1 MDGAQMGG
9 AQMGGALAGVLVADF
24 SRVLAGP
31 YATMLLADLGATVIK
46 VERPGSGDD
55 TRGWGPPW
63 GPDGQSTYF
72 TGVNRNK
79 RSLALDLRDPTDA
92 ARARRLAAKSD
103 VVISNFTPGT
113 MDALGLGYPA
123 LSARSP
129 GIVYCTISGFG
140 DGPGADMPGYDL
152 MVQAMGGLMS
162 ITGTEEPT
170 KAGVAVVDVL
180 TGLHACVSILAALH
194 HRDTTGFGQAVE
206 ISLLST
212 LLSGLVNQSAAYAGA
227 GVIPARMGNAHPSI
241 CPYEVYPT
249 RDRGMVIAVGNDAQF
264 GVFARLLG
272 LPHLASDERFA
283 TNAERVAHRVEL
295 NALIAPALLT
305 RGADEWHRDLLTAG
319 IPNGPINDV
328 GEAFTLA
335 EALELDP
342 LVTIPATKGDQHHV
356 ANPARY
362 SRTAVEYRL
371 PAPALGQHT
380 DEIVAEFD
388 LDDTHGAEHSP

>member
-1 MDGAQMGG
+1 
-9 AQMGGALAGVLVADF
+9 MGGALAGVLVADF

-46 VERPGSGDD
+46 VERPGTGDD
-55 TRGWGPPW
+55 TRDWGPPW

-79 RSLALDLRDPTDA
+79 RSLALDLRDTTDA
-92 ARARRLAAKSD
+92 ARARRLAERAD

-123 LSARSP
+123 LSAVSP
-129 GIVYCTISGFG
+129 GLVYCTISGFG
-140 DGPGADMPGYDL
+140 DGPGAAMPGYDL

-162 ITGTEEPT
+162 ITGTTEPT

-194 HRDTTGFGQAVE
+194 HKDSTGRGQAVE

-212 LLSGLVNQSAAYAGA
+212 LLSGMVNQSAAYAGA
-227 GVIPARMGNAHPSI
+227 GMIPTRMGNAHPSI

-264 GVFARLLG
+264 SVFVQLIG
-272 LPHLASDERFA
+272 LPELAVEERFA
-283 TNAERVAHRVEL
+283 TNAQRVAHRAEL

-305 RGADEWHRDLLTAG
+305 RGADDWHGTLLDAG
-319 IPNGPINDV
+319 IPNGPINTMDD
-328 GEAFTLA
+328 AFALA
-335 EALELDP
+335 EALGLEP
-342 LVTIPATKGDQHHV
+342 LVTIPGTAGDQRHV
-356 ANPARY
+356 AHPARY
-362 SRTAVEYRL
+362 SGTAVEYRL

-380 DEIVAEFD
+380 DEIIAELG
-388 LDDTHGAEHSP
+388 LDDTHGSEHTS